1 MAKAKKCAKL
11 EMMVVSSKVKAY
23 IKDKGCMTSGDAL
36 EALNCKLAC
45 MLDAAVERTKGNKR
59 STVKPQ
65 DL

>member
-1 MAKAKKCAKL
+1 MA

-23 IKDKGCMTSGDAL
+23 IKEKGCMTSGDAL
-36 EALNCKLAC
+36 EALNCRVAC
-45 MLDAAVERTKGNKR
+45 LLDAAVGRTKANKR